1 MITTRESLN
10 YQFSLIFGYSSPN
23 DMVSGD
29 VIGPGR
35 LTREN
40 INDLSKEVVKF
51 LSMYNAILR
60 DYAGAEVFSIE
71 FELHNFDETSVKT
84 QIFPKSMVLIP
95 GNFKECE
102 SLLLAL
108 KPEIGYMDVHSSRNA
123 MNRISQLFY
132 EVEEFAD
139 HSSLSD
145 VNKQEFYNKFATRFS
160 KKLFGDLI
168 EDKWNKKLIGVSTSI
183 PTEEEMLSTYAKII
197 SNVEIFWHKKPI
209 EINLFNSKFSK
220 VRLPFD
226 DNQAFKHL
234 KFAISEPSANFII
247 GKTLNLGTSL
257 FNLANIGTLDEFQ
270 DNIIK
275 FLLARFSK
283 EYKASRELITGEF
296 FINTFYKVLLTLE
309 RYLNKYLE
317 FSKSFLTTGEK
328 GDLSELTENFKLY
341 LLKQGNLESEDFEEI
356 AEIAIRFIHHSA
368 IAKEDLRVLELSSVF
383 NYFSELLKKSLGII
397 RNSIPHYISRRRLK
411 ILTKELFDNLIEK
424 FKREQKPAKILGS
437 KLIEKFK
444 EEILNQIEI
453 NSLVL
458 PIGYQYNE
466 EKLIDKF
473 NELIK
478 GRLEIF
484 FNTVSLRIEDLVL
497 FTESQMGHDA
507 NIIKTHIKK
516 FTKFSNEL
524 KYLLNY
530 ILRYSTINR
539 FIKNEID
546 NVVNDP
552 INFIN
557 KFHRFLE
564 KRMGGIKLE
573 WKSYI
578 LQWIIDYSK
587 KFLKVEERPQWT
599 VTEIYNDFLDY
610 IEKREVN
617 EQKLEMFLEFLDKYI
632 AKESNFEEKKRLLEF
647 YKLYKLSIGINE
659 EFPIYVK
666 NKIISELDQMDHR
679 VEKLL
684 PVDFLSFNKY
694 ETYYDYV
701 KNIYLKYFSRLIPRP
716 LTLILR
722 HNLTNEEKVLFKG
735 ELFHVINFKFWHN
748 NVRVE
753 LSDNFKEVYRD
764 WMK

>member
-35 LTREN
+35 LTREK
-40 INDLSKEVVKF
+40 INNLSKEVVKF

-71 FELHNFDETSVKT
+71 FELHNLDENSVKT
-84 QIFPKSMVLIP
+84 KIFPKSMVLIP
-95 GNFKECE
+95 GKFKECE

-108 KPEIGYMDVHSSRNA
+108 KPETGYMDVHKSRNS

-139 HSSLSD
+139 HSNLSD
-145 VNKQEFYNKFATRFS
+145 VNKQLFYNKFATRFS
-160 KKLFGDLI
+160 KKLFGDLL

-183 PTEEEMLSTYAKII
+183 PTEEEMLSIYAKII
-197 SNVEIFWHKKPI
+197 SNVKIFWHKKPI
-209 EINLFNSKFSK
+209 EINLFNSKFNK

-226 DNQAFKHL
+226 DQQAFKHL
-234 KFAISEPSANFII
+234 KFAISEPSANFIVA
-247 GKTLNLGTSL
+247 KTLNLGTSL
-257 FNLANIGTLDEFQ
+257 FNLANMGTLDDFQ

-275 FLLARFSK
+275 FLIVRFSK
-283 EYKASRELITGEF
+283 EIQDFKKLITGELF
-296 FINTFYKVLLTLE
+296 VNTLYKILLTLE

-317 FSKSFLTTGEK
+317 FSKSFLTTGAT
-328 GDLSELTENFKLY
+328 GDLSELTESFKLF
-341 LLKQGNLESEDFEEI
+341 LLKRGNLENEDFEEI
-356 AEIAIRFIHHSA
+356 AEIAIRFIHRSA
-368 IAKEDLRVLELSSVF
+368 ISKENLRVIELSSVF
-383 NYFSELLKKSLGII
+383 NYFSEILKRSLEII
-397 RNSIPHYISRRRLK
+397 KNSLPHYLSRRRLK
-411 ILTKELFDNLIEK
+411 TLTKELFDNLMEK
-424 FKREQKPAKILGS
+424 FRREQKPAKILGS
-437 KLIEKFK
+437 KLVEKFK

-453 NSLVL
+453 NSLIL
-458 PIGYQYNE
+458 PTGYLYNE

-473 NELIK
+473 NELINDK
-478 GRLEIF
+478 LEIF
-484 FNTVSLRIEDLVL
+484 FNTIHLRIEDLVS
-497 FTESQMGHDA
+497 FTVSQMGQNA
-507 NIIKTHIKK
+507 NIIKIHIER

-524 KYLLNY
+524 KFLLNY

-539 FIKNEID
+539 FIKEEHN
-546 NVVNDP
+546 NVVIDP

-587 KFLKVEERPQWT
+587 RFLRIEERHQWT
-599 VTEIYNDFLDY
+599 VLEIYDDFLDY
-610 IEKREVN
+610 MEKREVN

-647 YKLYKLSIGINE
+647 YKLYESSIGINE

-666 NKIISELDQMDHR
+666 KIIINELDQMDHR

-684 PVDFLSFNKY
+684 PVDFLIFEKY

-748 NVRVE
+748 NVRFE